1 MPIYKGS
8 SQINVGA
15 TTHTHT
21 LADITD
27 AGSAAGSDTTDFA
40 AASHTHTLSNITDA
54 GTAAASDTG
63 DFEPSG
69 AVSSHS
75 ATTSGVHGISAYG
88 ATLVDDA
95 DAATARTTLGLGT
108 AATSNTG
115 DFAPT
120 LHTHTLSQ
128 ITDAGTAAA
137 SNTGDFEASGAVSTH
152 AAVTSGVHGISA
164 FGATLVD
171 DADASAARTTL
182 GLGTAAT
189 SNTGDFAAAS
199 HTHALG
205 DLSDVDTAGATTGQ
219 VLEFDGADW
228 VPATPSAGAAALN
241 DLTDVSTAGATTGD
255 VIVYN
260 GSTWAPA
267 AQSGGGEI
275 VSDAENGVGENS
287 VSNIIAITQA
297 EYNALTPQAD
307 TFYIIT
313 DATAGTDYI
322 RTPASGTVLRF
333 FDDMLWSTAGWNTG
347 TSAQAFYC
355 ISGAGSYIS
364 DAYAE
369 NTAADGVPGVIM
381 WKTLGGNY
389 QRVLMLGPEVYN
401 FGDPDGTE
409 WLFEARIMIETDPAA
424 AQLAY
429 YWGAVGSKSNLD
441 IDKINMGGGVAAY
454 GDYAKAGNVWSFG
467 QTYLRKYYWDTEGT
481 NGNAIESDITSVP
494 LLTQS
499 TWYRV
504 GVHCYKATI
513 SSVPTWVVDHYL
525 DGTLVS
531 TQYLTSNARAPVF
544 FLGMYQGV
552 TSTVNKL
559 FIDWVSFQYTRND
572 AVTMMDITDL

>member
-189 SNTGDFAAAS
+189 SATSDFVASSSVSTFGATLIDDVDASAARTTLGLGTAATSNTGDFAAAS

-205 DLSDVDTAGATTGQ
+205 DLSDVDTGGATTGQ
-219 VLEFDGADW
+219 VLEFDGAEW
-228 VPATPSAGAAALN
+228 VPATPSAGAAALD

-275 VSDAENGVGENS
+275 VSDAEGGYGENS
-287 VSNIIAITQA
+287 VTNIIAITQA
-297 EYNALTPQAD
+297 QYDALTPQAD

-313 DATAGTDYI
+313 DATSNFEPTITTPADGHLLTYDSGTSSWVNESPSSISLSEFNNDLPAVSDSYAMVVETPSDKAYTVDPYAPAARTVTRLTAKTSAGTCNVLLANGGLSQAVLAVSSTQATTTSI
-322 RTPASGTVLRF
+322 ANASV
-333 FDDMLWSTAGWNTG
+333 TAGDRLT
-347 TSAQAFYC
+347 
-355 ISGAGSYIS
+355 
-364 DAYAE
+364 
-369 NTAADGVPGVIM
+369 
-381 WKTLGGNY
+381 
-389 QRVLMLGPEVYN
+389 
-401 FGDPDGTE
+401 
-409 WLFEARIMIETDPAA
+409 
-424 AQLAY
+424 
-429 YWGAVGSKSNLD
+429 
-441 IDKINMGGGVAAY
+441 
-454 GDYAKAGNVWSFG
+454 
-467 QTYLRKYYWDTEGT
+467 
-481 NGNAIESDITSVP
+481 ITV
-494 LLTQS
+494 
-499 TWYRV
+499 
-504 GVHCYKATI
+504 
-513 SSVPTWVVDHYL
+513 SS
-525 DGTLVS
+525 
-531 TQYLTSNARAPVF
+531 TSNAEDLEIAVE
-544 FLGMYQGV
+544 
-552 TSTVNKL
+552 
-559 FIDWVSFQYTRND
+559 YTQ
-572 AVTMMDITDL
+572 